1 MAVRRLSAG
10 SGASVQQLSP
20 CWDVQEK
27 GQGIQKAKD
36 MKLINGYLSGLWVKK
51 QVLEKEKGTSIQST
65 LELPHL

>member
-1 MAVRRLSAG
+1 MQLSAG
-10 SGASVQQLSP
+10 SEAFVQQLSP

-36 MKLINGYLSGLWVKK
+36 MKQIKGYLSGFWVKK
-51 QVLEKEKGTSIQST
+51 QALGKGKGTSIQST